1 MPSEQ
6 HPFAIDFNVM
16 LYGKCGKI
24 ERGGVKSNRYT
35 KEFGRVPGSSDL
47 QQPQSTEWP
56 APTAL
61 H

>member
-35 KEFGRVPGSSDL
+35 KEFGRVPGSSEKGIDIMNDI
-47 QQPQSTEWP
+47 ST
-56 APTAL
+56 L
-61 H
+61 G